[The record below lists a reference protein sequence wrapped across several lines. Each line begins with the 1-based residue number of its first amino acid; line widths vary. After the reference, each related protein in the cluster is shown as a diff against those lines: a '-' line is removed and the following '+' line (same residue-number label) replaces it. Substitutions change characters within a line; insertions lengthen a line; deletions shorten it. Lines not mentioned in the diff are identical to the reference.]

1 MSGKG
6 GAGKTVVTAALA
18 SIVSDAVFCDN
29 DVDAPD
35 LHLILHPEIRE
46 SHLFESSYV
55 ASIHAELC
63 TNCGICAHYCRFNAI
78 HLTQEGIYTI
88 DPYRCEGC
96 RLCERICPEKAITS
110 QKNRN
115 NSWFVSDTRFG
126 PLVHASMGP
135 GEENSGKLVT
145 RIRKKARELAEEYK
159 AAFILS
165 DGPPGIGCP
174 AIASIT
180 GTNVVVVVIE
190 PSLSGLQDARRLIEL
205 ANSFKIPMYAIINKS
220 DLNLRITKKVKEYL
234 KAEKI
239 PLLGELHFSEN
250 VVKSVVNGK
259 AIPEF
264 MPKSRMSRQF
274 YSIRDQLMKNE

>member
-18 SIVSDAVFCDN
+18 SIVPDAVFCDN

-46 SHLFESSYV
+46 NHLFESGNI

-63 TNCGICAHYCRFNAI
+63 TGCGICVQFCRFNAI
-78 HLTQEGIYTI
+78 HINQEGIYTV
-88 DPYRCEGC
+88 DPYSCEGC
-96 RLCERICPEKAITS
+96 RLCERVCPEKAITS

-126 PLVHASMGP
+126 PLVHALMGP

-145 RIRKKARELAEEYK
+145 RIRKKARELAEKYG
-159 AAFILS
+159 ASFIIS

-180 GTNVVVVVIE
+180 GTDQVVVVIE

-205 ANSFKIPMYAIINKS
+205 TNTFKIPISAIINKS

-234 KAEKI
+234 KTEKI

-250 VVKSVVNGK
+250 VVKSIVNGK

-264 MPKSRMSRQF
+264 MPESHMSRQF
-274 YSIRDQLMKNE
+274 YSIRDQLMKSE